1 MPRNPAVNLTT
12 EQALI
17 RARRMLDSARKLEQ
31 AAEQVAEARTP
42 NLRDAAE
49 EIKDNRLLD
58 HRVATTPDVLIPVL
72 EALMLAAVQADT
84 KH

>member
-58 HRVATTPDVLIPVL
+58 HRVATTPDALIPVL

-84 KH
+84 RH